1 MAGGLGRKG
10 RPLPGKPG
18 PGPIDLAFVDPAIW
32 QIQSGGEARGP
43 FTLGQIQQFVI
54 EGRLNAASLISGG
67 EGQPFRPIRETP
79 RLSEALAPAF
89 AERARRR
96 AEACNYLIT
105 IHAPG
110 RDGAAT
116 GQALA
121 ALGKWLQPLPGTF
134 LLRSGKSLADVRAA
148 LASALPADAQAFIL
162 QARDA
167 QLAGIGL
174 AQDLAETARPVWNAP
189 LS

>member
-1 MAGGLGRKG
+1 MAGGLGRKV

-18 PGPIDLAFVDPAIW
+18 PAPIDLAFVDPAIW
-32 QIQSGGEARGP
+32 QVQSGGEARGP

-54 EGRLNAASLISGG
+54 EGRLSAASLLSGG
-67 EGQPFRPIRETP
+67 DGQPFRPIRETP
-79 RLSEALAPAF
+79 RLAESLAPAF

-96 AEACNYLIT
+96 AEACNYVIT
-105 IHAPG
+105 IHAPAI
-110 RDGAAT
+110 DAAALE
-116 GQALA
+116 QALA

-148 LASALPADAQAFIL
+148 LANALPEDAQAVVL

-167 QLAGIGL
+167 QLTGIGFD
-174 AQDLAETARPVWNAP
+174 QDLAETARPVWNAP

>member
-105 IHAPG
+105 IHAPA